1 MSHTKLVF
9 FYQDERDQVFEG
21 EFIAGSPGV
30 EVGTITLTPRG
41 LVAEGVFAIQY
52 LAENRKSLVDH
63 DETLIDAET
72 DPERWLK
79 FAAWYNYATAWFGNA
94 EDTPKMPR
102 TDFMS
107 LMHHANT
114 RPAAD
119 LNMDQLRE
127 FRSIQMTIA
136 AIGAQVRELGI
147 EIHNAIEY
155 SRTQSPDLREDLQH
169 QIDDLKVLRKSTE
182 QEHSRLA
189 RRMLWLRG
197 IRNKALLKF
206 VYGASSETD

>member
-1 MSHTKLVF
+1 MSSSKLVF
-9 FYQDERDQVFEG
+9 FYQDERDKVFEG
-21 EFIAGSPGV
+21 DFIAGSPGV

-41 LVAEGVFAIQY
+41 LAAEGVFAIQY
-52 LAENRKSLVDH
+52 LEANRKSLVDH
-63 DETLIDAET
+63 DQTRIDSEA

-79 FAAWYNYATAWFGNA
+79 FAAWYNYDTAWFGNA
-94 EDTPKMPR
+94 DGTPKMPR
-102 TDFMS
+102 TDFIS

-119 LNMDQLRE
+119 LNKDQLIE
-127 FRSIQMTIA
+127 FRTIQMTIA
-136 AIGAQVRELGI
+136 AIGEQVRELGV

-155 SRTQSPDLREDLQH
+155 SRTRSLDFQADLQH
-169 QIDDLKVLRKSTE
+169 QIDDLRVLRNSTE

-197 IRNKALLKF
+197 IRNKDLLAF
-206 VYGASSETD
+206 IRGADGKTD

>member
-1 MSHTKLVF
+1 MSNSKLVF
-9 FYQDERDQVFEG
+9 FYQDERDQIFEG

-52 LAENRKSLVDH
+52 LEVNRKSLVDH
-63 DETLIDAET
+63 DATLIDGDK

-79 FAAWYNYATAWFGNA
+79 FAAWHNYDTAWFGN
-94 EDTPKMPR
+94 EDDTPKMPR

-107 LMHHANT
+107 LMHHTNT

-119 LNMDQLRE
+119 LNEDQLVE
-127 FRSIQMTIA
+127 FKTIQMSIA
-136 AIGAQVRELGI
+136 AIGEQVRELGA

-155 SRTQSPDLREDLQH
+155 LRTQSPDLHAELQH
-169 QIDDLKVLRKSTE
+169 QIDDLKVLRNSTE
-182 QEHSRLA
+182 REHSRLA

-197 IRNKALLKF
+197 IRNKDLLKF
-206 VYGASSETD
+206 VYGASGE